1 MVVCLLII
9 SILPVRWLS
18 SWSGRIGELASL
30 PLVPLGDGFTAIR
43 VWLEPG
49 GTREDP
55 RTAEVWRTEAGI
67 YKKDLQA
74 AEAEIRR
81 LTKINKALGGFSV
94 ETAAE
99 ASQPLLVS
107 AKVVGIDPSPG
118 GEQLVTINKGRSFG
132 IRPGGVA
139 LHDQDVLVG
148 YVLGP
153 IGRATATI
161 RPMHSR
167 ETRPIRAVI
176 PIPSEEPA
184 STTPSEP
191 LPLSPDGTGSTAT
204 ADKKYVV
211 QKAWEL
217 LLSPDGSGW
226 TATVPKEYAA
236 QKGWEVR
243 LADEDWP
250 RWAQG
255 CVLGRVENVQT
266 SDSNPNW
273 NDLRI
278 QPSNPIHGLR
288 RILVVSEGDAEPE
301 TSSTTTEES
310 SP

>member
-9 SILPVRWLS
+9 SILPARWLS

-49 GTREDP
+49 GVREDP
-55 RTAEVWRTEAGI
+55 RTLEVWKTEAGI
-67 YKKDLQA
+67 YRQKAHA
-74 AEAEIRR
+74 AQNEVRR
-81 LTKINKALGGFSV
+81 LQQELNILRRFPV

-99 ASQPLLVS
+99 ASPPSLVS
-107 AKVVGIDPSPG
+107 ANVIAIDPSPG
-118 GEQLVTINKGRSFG
+118 GEQLVRINKGRSFG

-148 YVLGP
+148 YVLGS
-153 IGRATATI
+153 IERTTATI
-161 RPMHSR
+161 RPMQSR
-167 ETRPIRAVI
+167 ETRPIKAVI
-176 PIPSEEPA
+176 PIPGEDPS

-191 LPLSPDGTGSTAT
+191 LLLSPDGT
-204 ADKKYVV
+204 
-211 QKAWEL
+211 
-217 LLSPDGSGW
+217 GW
-226 TATVPKEYAA
+226 TATVPKEYAV

-243 LADEDWP
+243 LSDEDWP

-255 CVLGRVENVQT
+255 CLLGRVEKVQT

-278 QPSNPIHGLR
+278 QPSNPIHRLR
-288 RILVVSEGDAEPE
+288 RILVVSEGNGPPE
-301 TSSTTTEES
+301 SSSTPPEES